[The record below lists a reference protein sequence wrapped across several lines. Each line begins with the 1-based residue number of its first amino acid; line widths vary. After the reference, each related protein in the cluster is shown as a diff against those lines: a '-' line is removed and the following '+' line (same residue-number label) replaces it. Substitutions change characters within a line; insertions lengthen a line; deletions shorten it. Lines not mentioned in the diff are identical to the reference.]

1 MLHVSHV
8 ALATLPRVCQ
18 VSHVLNR
25 SLHVSRL
32 AAAINLKMPSL
43 SPTMEE
49 GQIIKWAKA
58 EGEEIAPGDV
68 VCDIQTD
75 KAVMSMEADDEG
87 VLAKIV
93 KQADSGSIKVGEII
107 AVVAE
112 DGEDWQT
119 VASAPIGDSEAADS
133 APPPTSESAPAPAM
147 TGGNTPGTVINM
159 PSLSPTMSE
168 GTIVK
173 WYKEEG
179 ESIGAGDV
187 LCDIQTDK
195 AVVSME
201 CDDDGVVAK
210 ILISEGA
217 SGVVVGTPICLMVEE
232 GQDWKDVA
240 IPATTSGEAA
250 AKPAATEP
258 AAAPSTSVASGGPP
272 AGTEFIHPPQTGP
285 ATALLLTQYNINPD
299 TVDKSGPKGNLTK
312 ADVLKF
318 IKDKAL
324 PTPAPA
330 EVPLPQA
337 SAPVVTSAPSQP
349 EVSFSQDTAAFVDI
363 ELSNMRKVIAKRLTE
378 SKQFAPHGYSTST
391 ADLTAIN
398 RLRQEYIKSGFKVSI
413 NDFIISAV
421 STALQY
427 VPQINANVVNDEPQY
442 MSNID
447 ISVAVA
453 TPNGLIT
460 PIVKN
465 ANTKSVQDISAE
477 VKELASKA
485 KENKLKLDEF
495 QGGTFTIS
503 NLGMFGI
510 AEFTAIINAPQLAI
524 LAVGGGRQ
532 VIDPETMRAT
542 TVMSA
547 TLSFDQRFVDDASA
561 ADFMTVFKTLIE
573 RPELTNRGFMS
584 SLKVDRIAAS
594 L

>member
-1 MLHVSHV
+1 M
-8 ALATLPRVCQ
+8 
-18 VSHVLNR
+18 
-25 SLHVSRL
+25 
-32 AAAINLKMPSL
+32 
-43 SPTMEE
+43 
-49 GQIIKWAKA
+49 G
-58 EGEEIAPGDV
+58 
-68 VCDIQTD
+68 
-75 KAVMSMEADDEG
+75 
-87 VLAKIV
+87 
-93 KQADSGSIKVGEII
+93 
-107 AVVAE
+107 
-112 DGEDWQT
+112 
-119 VASAPIGDSEAADS
+119 
-133 APPPTSESAPAPAM
+133 
-147 TGGNTPGTVINM
+147 
-159 PSLSPTMSE
+159 
-168 GTIVK
+168 
-173 WYKEEG
+173 
-179 ESIGAGDV
+179 
-187 LCDIQTDK
+187 
-195 AVVSME
+195 
-201 CDDDGVVAK
+201 
-210 ILISEGA
+210 
-217 SGVVVGTPICLMVEE
+217 
-232 GQDWKDVA
+232 
-240 IPATTSGEAA
+240 
-250 AKPAATEP
+250 
-258 AAAPSTSVASGGPP
+258 
-272 AGTEFIHPPQTGP
+272 
-285 ATALLLTQYNINPD
+285 
-299 TVDKSGPKGNLTK
+299 
-312 ADVLKF
+312 
-318 IKDKAL
+318 AL

-349 EVSFSQDTAAFVDI
+349 EVSFSQDAPAFVDI